1 MPLSATE
8 RTRFQFIAEALYG
21 VGGFRPLVQIDS
33 YGKPSYVGVSHLIP
47 YPRESDERFARRNQ
61 VAWYIRHLA
70 SACGRFAG
78 YLAKRPPLRDIGTN
92 PLLKVVMDDC
102 NWRGDDLDVFWHAFA
117 IEAKARGSMLLLV
130 DMPPTLPADQQTQV
144 EQRAVPYLVPI
155 YPEQVTE
162 YLLDVQGRFDRV
174 KISDVMVIDGEQAF
188 IEREW
193 TKTGWTIYR
202 EGKIFQGGEH
212 FLGVC
217 PVLIFT
223 EAGDYPC
230 FGDYSQIA
238 DISKRIFNA
247 WSELDELL
255 RGQTFS
261 ILLYKV
267 PQDRFGLDLTNV
279 TATLGV
285 SNMLQTFEQ
294 GAEFIGPDAANAAT
308 YMQVI
313 ALMEQKI
320 NDVALIV
327 EATNQAESGIALTLR
342 FQALN
347 SSLVGFARRMEDL
360 ERRMW
365 ELVGRWLGIENRVQ
379 VSWSKDYAISDV
391 GKEVDIL
398 SAMQAAAMPDAVL
411 REQQK
416 AVVSAQFG
424 AAENAVID
432 QLIAAIDEPKQ
443 EPKPPTTPEDV
454 T

>member
-1 MPLSATE
+1 MPLTSSD
-8 RTRFQFIAEALYG
+8 RLRFQFIAEALYG
-21 VGGFRPLVQIDS
+21 LNGFRPTVALDTN
-33 YGKPSYVGVSHLIP
+33 GKPSIVGTSHLIP

-61 VAWYIRHLA
+61 IAWYINHLA

-78 YLAKRPPLRDIGTN
+78 YLAKRPPLRDIGN
-92 PLLKVVMDDC
+92 NELLRAVLDDC
-102 NWRGDDLDVFWHAFA
+102 NWRGDDLDIFWHSFT
-117 IEAKARGSMLLLV
+117 IEAKARGSMFLLV
-130 DMPPTLPADQQTQV
+130 DMPPSVPPNQQAQV
-144 EQRAVPYLVPI
+144 DQRAVPYLVPI
-155 YPEQVTE
+155 FPEQVTD
-162 YLLDVQGRFDRV
+162 YVLDIQGRFERV
-174 KISDVMVIDGEQAF
+174 KISDRMAIDGEQAF

-193 TKTGWTIYR
+193 TKSGWAIYR
-202 EGKIFQGGEH
+202 EGKIYQQGVH
-212 FLGVC
+212 LLGVC

-223 EAGDYPC
+223 ESGDYPC
-230 FGDYSQIA
+230 FGDYAQIA
-238 DISKRIFNA
+238 DISKRVFNA

-267 PQDRFGLDLTNV
+267 PQDRFGLDLTSI

-285 SNMLQTFEQ
+285 SNMLQTFET

-320 NDVALIV
+320 NDIALIV

-347 SSLVGFARRMEDL
+347 ASLVGFARRLEDL

-365 ELVGRWLGIENRVQ
+365 DLVCRWLRIDNRVQ
-379 VSWSKDYAISDV
+379 VSWSKDYAIADV
-391 GKEVDIL
+391 GKELEVL
-398 SAMQAAAMPDAVL
+398 AAMQASALPDEVL

-424 AAENAVID
+424 AADNAVMD
-432 QLIAAIDEPKQ
+432 RLIIAIEAPVQ
-443 EPKPPTTPEDV
+443 EPTP
-454 T
+454 